1 MRATQV
7 RNEEEG
13 RHLCENLARVTERCR
28 DVALQYGGIVAY
40 GEAVKKAVQR
50 QRAVLDAYPRAKAS
64 LAIKALADKVDSWPL
79 PSSPRG
85 HLEFFVERLV
95 EV

>member
-1 MRATQV
+1 
-7 RNEEEG
+7 
-13 RHLCENLARVTERCR
+13 
-28 DVALQYGGIVAY
+28 ALQYVGMVPFD
-40 GEAVKKAVQR
+40 EAVKKSVQR

-64 LAIKALADKVDSWPL
+64 LAIKALADKVDNWPL